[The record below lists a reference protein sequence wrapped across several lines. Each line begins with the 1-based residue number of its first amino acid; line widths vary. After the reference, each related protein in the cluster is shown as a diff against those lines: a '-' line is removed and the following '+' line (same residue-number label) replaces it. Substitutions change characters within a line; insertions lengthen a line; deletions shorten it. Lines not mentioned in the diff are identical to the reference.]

1 MLLVVKIIGT
11 DFRQIVNNS
20 YIRKIYSSLSSN
32 LEKTQMKLKQ
42 DTVLKNGEYKII
54 KTLGEGGFGITY
66 LAYQIH
72 LKRNVVIKEFYIK
85 EYCDRDSDTS
95 KVFLGTSGN
104 RDIVVRFLNKFHN
117 EALNIAAL
125 KHPNIISIYD
135 VFEENNTAYYV
146 MEYHPDGSLGR
157 LVDGNNGMSKERAL
171 HYIYQVADVLKYIHS
186 KHIMH
191 LDIKPDNILLDEN
204 DNAILIDFGLAKVYD
219 GATNQQQTRSS
230 SIAAYSPGYAP
241 LEQYNPSGI
250 SSFSPTTD
258 IYSLG
263 ATLFT
268 LLTGKCPPLAIEL
281 INNDFIAQELL
292 RYNVDKAI
300 IDTIV
305 RSMSPTKV
313 QRPQSIGEFL
323 AMLDAGE
330 TAVPQPASR
339 IAPQPASQVAPQP
352 ASRITPQ
359 PASQV
364 APQPASQIN
373 PQPASKVS
381 LQPTSQVAPQAASQ
395 INSQRKAEED
405 VRRNAEEKRK
415 RKAEQEARIKAVE
428 ERKRNT
434 FETKI
439 FNVNGVEFKMVA
451 VEGGTFDMGCK
462 HMDLFKFLFDN
473 NLHSVALRNYYI
485 GETLVTQKL
494 WQAVMGGLPSYY
506 LKGYEYPVYN
516 ASYKD
521 CEKFI
526 DKLNH
531 LLAGKLPDG
540 CKFCLPT
547 EAQWEFAARGGNK
560 GKNNNYKYSGSNNI
574 DDVAWYLGNSGEQSH
589 LVKQKQPNELGLYDM
604 TGNVW
609 EWCSDWYG
617 SNYYSS
623 SPYNNPKGP
632 STGFSRVLRGG
643 GCDSIEQYCRVEY
656 RAYKNI
662 YSDGLLDCGL
672 RLAID

>member
-1 MLLVVKIIGT
+1 
-11 DFRQIVNNS
+11 
-20 YIRKIYSSLSSN
+20 
-32 LEKTQMKLKQ
+32 MKLKQ

-54 KTLGEGGFGITY
+54 KTLGQGGFGITY

-72 LKRNVVIKEFYIK
+72 LKRNVVIKEFFIK
-85 EYCDRDSDTS
+85 EYCDRESDTS

-146 MEYHPDGSLGR
+146 MEYHPNGSLGR

-186 KHIMH
+186 KQIMH
-191 LDIKPDNILLDEN
+191 LDIKPDNILVDEN

-305 RSMSPTKV
+305 RSMSPTTV

-330 TAVPQPASR
+330 TDVPQPASR
-339 IAPQPASQVAPQP
+339 IAPQDASQVVPQ
-352 ASRITPQ
+352 A
-359 PASQV
+359 
-364 APQPASQIN
+364 
-373 PQPASKVS
+373 
-381 LQPTSQVAPQAASQ
+381 TSQVGQAK
-395 INSQRKAEED
+395 RKDVQGTKRKVEELMRRAAEETI
-405 VRRNAEEKRK
+405 VIVNKFGGLYQK
-415 RKAEQEARIKAVE
+415 YK
-428 ERKRNT
+428 
-434 FETKI
+434 KI
-439 FNVNGVEFKMVA
+439 NKKIGVFIIVILCIVFAGVGINEFVKEHTLASKCSINKYNDDNNYVISIDDLVYLTMVSVA
-451 VEGGTFDMGCK
+451 GGTFNMGPIDSAAYYDE
-462 HMDLFKFLFDN
+462 HHV
-473 NLHSVALRNYYI
+473 HSVTLSDYYI
-485 GETLVTQKL
+485 GETEVTQEL
-494 WQAVMGGLPSYY
+494 WLAVMGSNPSISI
-506 LKGYEYPVYN
+506 GINNPVDN
-516 ASYKD
+516 INYKD

-526 DKLNH
+526 KKMNRLFAD
-531 LLAGKLPDG
+531 KLPDG
-540 CKFCLPT
+540 RKFRLPT

-560 GKNNNYKYSGSNNI
+560 SKGYKYSGSNNI
-574 DDVAWYLGNSGEQSH
+574 DSVAWYYDNRGDRTH
-589 LVKQKQPNELGLYDM
+589 PVKKKQANELGLYDM
-604 TGNVW
+604 SGNVW
-609 EWCSDWYG
+609 EWCSDWYD
-617 SNYYSS
+617 SSYYSY
-623 SPYNNPKGP
+623 SPEINPQGP
-632 STGFSRVLRGG
+632 SDGGFRVLRGG
-643 GCDSIEQYCRVEY
+643 SWLDNAQDCRVTY
-656 RAYKNI
+656 RNYNTPD
-662 YSDGLLDCGL
+662 YRSGSCGL
-672 RLAID
+672 RLAF

>member
-1 MLLVVKIIGT
+1 
-11 DFRQIVNNS
+11 
-20 YIRKIYSSLSSN
+20 
-32 LEKTQMKLKQ
+32 MKLKQ

-54 KTLGEGGFGITY
+54 KTLGQGGFGITY

-72 LKRNVVIKEFYIK
+72 LKRNVVIKEFFIK

-146 MEYHPDGSLGR
+146 MEYHPNGSLGR
-157 LVDGNNGMSKERAL
+157 LVDGHNGMSKERAL

-305 RSMSPTKV
+305 RSMSPTTV

-323 AMLDAGE
+323 AMLDAGK
-330 TAVPQPASR
+330 TAVPQPTSR

-352 ASRITPQ
+352 ASQVVPQ

-364 APQPASQIN
+364 NSKPKKPFNRKPLVGIIAAILCIIFAGVGIN
-373 PQPASKVS
+373 ECNDYRDEQQR
-381 LQPTSQVAPQAASQ
+381 LAAIRDS
-395 INSQRKAEED
+395 IAAVKHYNDSIAMVKRYND
-405 VRRNAEEKRK
+405 SVNNALV
-415 RKAEQEARIKAVE
+415 IKALE
-428 ERKRNT
+428 QQRLAAMEKARQDSIAAADKKRNV

-439 FNVNGVEFKMVA
+439 FNVNGIEFTMVP
-451 VEGGTFDMGCK
+451 VDGGTFNM
-462 HMDLFKFLFDN
+462 
-473 NLHSVALRNYYI
+473 
-485 GETLVTQKL
+485 
-494 WQAVMGGLPSYY
+494 
-506 LKGYEYPVYN
+506 
-516 ASYKD
+516 
-521 CEKFI
+521 
-526 DKLNH
+526 
-531 LLAGKLPDG
+531 
-540 CKFCLPT
+540 
-547 EAQWEFAARGGNK
+547 
-560 GKNNNYKYSGSNNI
+560 GSN
-574 DDVAWYLGNSGEQSH
+574 D
-589 LVKQKQPNELGLYDM
+589 
-604 TGNVW
+604 
-609 EWCSDWYG
+609 
-617 SNYYSS
+617 
-623 SPYNNPKGP
+623 
-632 STGFSRVLRGG
+632 
-643 GCDSIEQYCRVEY
+643 
-656 RAYKNI
+656 
-662 YSDGLLDCGL
+662 
-672 RLAID
+672 

>member
-11 DFRQIVNNS
+11 DFRKIVNNS

-54 KTLGEGGFGITY
+54 KTLGQGGFGITY

-72 LKRNVVIKEFYIK
+72 LKRNVVIKEFFIK

-146 MEYHPDGSLGR
+146 MEYHPNGSLGR

-305 RSMSPTKV
+305 RSMSPTTV

-339 IAPQPASQVAPQP
+339 ITPQDASHVAPQP
-352 ASRITPQ
+352 V
-359 PASQV
+359 SQV
-364 APQPASQIN
+364 
-373 PQPASKVS
+373 
-381 LQPTSQVAPQAASQ
+381 LT
-395 INSQRKAEED
+395 
-405 VRRNAEEKRK
+405 
-415 RKAEQEARIKAVE
+415 KAVLS
-428 ERKRNT
+428 KKL
-434 FETKI
+434 FSMWAKI
-439 FNVNGVEFKMVA
+439 VCGVIILA
-451 VEGGTFDMGCK
+451 AIGIGGYLLYT
-462 HMDLFKFLFDN
+462 N
-473 NLHSVALRNYYI
+473 NPNS
-485 GETLVTQKL
+485 
-494 WQAVMGGLPSYY
+494 
-506 LKGYEYPVYN
+506 
-516 ASYKD
+516 D
-521 CEKFI
+521 
-526 DKLNH
+526 
-531 LLAGKLPDG
+531 
-540 CKFCLPT
+540 
-547 EAQWEFAARGGNK
+547 
-560 GKNNNYKYSGSNNI
+560 SNNI
-574 DDVAWYLGNSGEQSH
+574 TINPEAAINNKDADTIAKTINTIKFEKEKDIVE
-589 LVKQKQPNELGLYDM
+589 LVYSVSKVMFMRNNKVFYTENDSLDKTSLFLETKNVEPKYD
-604 TGNVW
+604 
-609 EWCSDWYG
+609 
-617 SNYYSS
+617 
-623 SPYNNPKGP
+623 KL
-632 STGFSRVLRGG
+632 VLRFTKKNPGDNVVFYISTINKSKVYKYIIAISSKKKDGTKDTEKNRTKGG
-643 GCDSIEQYCRVEY
+643 NNAPNAEPADTEITSDSIRHSIEKAFSKSPQVED
-656 RAYKNI
+656 KKGVSENP
-662 YSDGLLDCGL
+662 DGNKLNDGQGGL
-672 RLAID
+672 QEGGNEESKGDKQEEGNKENKGDKGDKREGEKEENKENKQEEGKEENKDGKQEGGKEENKEGKQEGGKKYNTFALIQTLI

>member
-1 MLLVVKIIGT
+1 
-11 DFRQIVNNS
+11 
-20 YIRKIYSSLSSN
+20 
-32 LEKTQMKLKQ
+32 MKLKQ

-54 KTLGEGGFGITY
+54 KTLGQGGFGITY

-72 LKRNVVIKEFYIK
+72 LKRNVVIKEFFIK

-146 MEYHPDGSLGR
+146 MEYHPNGSLGR

-305 RSMSPTKV
+305 RSMSPTTV

-339 IAPQPASQVAPQP
+339 ITPQDASHVAPQP
-352 ASRITPQ
+352 V
-359 PASQV
+359 SQV
-364 APQPASQIN
+364 
-373 PQPASKVS
+373 
-381 LQPTSQVAPQAASQ
+381 LT
-395 INSQRKAEED
+395 
-405 VRRNAEEKRK
+405 
-415 RKAEQEARIKAVE
+415 KAVLS
-428 ERKRNT
+428 KKL
-434 FETKI
+434 FSMWAKI
-439 FNVNGVEFKMVA
+439 VCGVIILA
-451 VEGGTFDMGCK
+451 AIGIGGYLLYT
-462 HMDLFKFLFDN
+462 N
-473 NLHSVALRNYYI
+473 NPNS
-485 GETLVTQKL
+485 
-494 WQAVMGGLPSYY
+494 
-506 LKGYEYPVYN
+506 
-516 ASYKD
+516 D
-521 CEKFI
+521 
-526 DKLNH
+526 
-531 LLAGKLPDG
+531 
-540 CKFCLPT
+540 
-547 EAQWEFAARGGNK
+547 
-560 GKNNNYKYSGSNNI
+560 SNNI
-574 DDVAWYLGNSGEQSH
+574 TINPEAAINNKDADTIAKTINTIKFEKEKDIVE
-589 LVKQKQPNELGLYDM
+589 LVYSVSKVMFMRNNKVFYTENDSLDKTSLFLETKNVEPKYD
-604 TGNVW
+604 
-609 EWCSDWYG
+609 
-617 SNYYSS
+617 
-623 SPYNNPKGP
+623 KL
-632 STGFSRVLRGG
+632 VLRFTKKNPGDNVVFYISTINKSKVYKYIIEISSEKNDGTKDTEKNRTKGG
-643 GCDSIEQYCRVEY
+643 NNAPNAEPADTEITSDSIRHSIEKAFSKSPQVEDKKDVSENPDGNKLGKEQRREWGNLW
-656 RAYKNI
+656 K
-662 YSDGLLDCGL
+662 
-672 RLAID
+672 

>member
-11 DFRQIVNNS
+11 DFRKIVNNS

-54 KTLGEGGFGITY
+54 KTLGQGGFGITY

-72 LKRNVVIKEFYIK
+72 LKRNVVIKEFFIK

-146 MEYHPDGSLGR
+146 MEYHPNGSLGR

-305 RSMSPTKV
+305 RSMSPTTV

-339 IAPQPASQVAPQP
+339 ITPQDASHVAPQP
-352 ASRITPQ
+352 V
-359 PASQV
+359 SQV
-364 APQPASQIN
+364 
-373 PQPASKVS
+373 
-381 LQPTSQVAPQAASQ
+381 LT
-395 INSQRKAEED
+395 
-405 VRRNAEEKRK
+405 
-415 RKAEQEARIKAVE
+415 KAVLS
-428 ERKRNT
+428 KKL
-434 FETKI
+434 FSMWAKI
-439 FNVNGVEFKMVA
+439 VCGVIILA
-451 VEGGTFDMGCK
+451 AIGIGGYLLYT
-462 HMDLFKFLFDN
+462 N
-473 NLHSVALRNYYI
+473 NPNS
-485 GETLVTQKL
+485 
-494 WQAVMGGLPSYY
+494 
-506 LKGYEYPVYN
+506 
-516 ASYKD
+516 D
-521 CEKFI
+521 
-526 DKLNH
+526 
-531 LLAGKLPDG
+531 
-540 CKFCLPT
+540 
-547 EAQWEFAARGGNK
+547 
-560 GKNNNYKYSGSNNI
+560 SNNI
-574 DDVAWYLGNSGEQSH
+574 TINPEAAINNKDADTIAKTINTIKFEKEKDIVE
-589 LVKQKQPNELGLYDM
+589 LVYSVSKVMFMRNNKVFYTENDSLDKTSLFLETKNVEPKYD
-604 TGNVW
+604 
-609 EWCSDWYG
+609 
-617 SNYYSS
+617 
-623 SPYNNPKGP
+623 KL
-632 STGFSRVLRGG
+632 VLRFTKKNPGDNVVFYISTINKSKVYKYIIAISSKKKDGTKDTEKNRTKGG
-643 GCDSIEQYCRVEY
+643 NNAPNAEPADTEITSDSIRHSIEKAFSKSPQVEDKKDVSENPDGNKLGKEQRREWGNLW
-656 RAYKNI
+656 K
-662 YSDGLLDCGL
+662 
-672 RLAID
+672 